1 MGDRPDFMKTT
12 RSSKPQACT
21 QCAST
26 QLTRRI
32 AAYPVRLTAPEKL
45 AGKEIH
51 VGRVALYEC
60 DACGHLMPTPAGQ
73 AKVDR
78 CVLRGIEL
86 FLGQLQ

>member
-1 MGDRPDFMKTT
+1 MNKT
-12 RSSKPQACT
+12 RSNKPRACT

-26 QLTRRI
+26 ELARRI
-32 AAYPVRLTAPEKL
+32 ATYPVRLTAPEKL

-60 DACGHLMPTPAGQ
+60 DVCGHLMPTATAQ

-78 CVLRGIEL
+78 CVLKGIEL